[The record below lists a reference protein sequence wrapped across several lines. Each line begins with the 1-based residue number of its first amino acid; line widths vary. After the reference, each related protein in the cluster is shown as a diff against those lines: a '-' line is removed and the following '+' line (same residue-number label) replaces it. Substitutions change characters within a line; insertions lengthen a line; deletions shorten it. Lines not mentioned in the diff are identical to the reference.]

1 MIVNNGDYTIT
12 IGDGSRTTKLTINN
26 LDFIS
31 DAAEYKCTVMTRR
44 DANVVNSAVYVL
56 EFPEHVITTPDVSGY
71 LQTGEVTLTC
81 ELHGYQSSLSPPV
94 WLNTN
99 GSETND
105 STKYTVSVCEG
116 NNTII
121 LQNGTVV
128 PSIIFNITIHNLSS
142 ADGGTYTCRGV
153 RGESVTQLTILEGTD
168 PNMLSQT
175 YISTSIEGITPTPP
189 PGNETTTRVPVMDE
203 TIVIIAAAVGS
214 VIIVLTILILII
226 FIVYLLRKIN
236 KIKIRSTE
244 AVQVPNSLSMQER
257 KDSSISVQDVTYEE
271 IAEKNDM
278 LLTKNE
284 AYVCVDSSRK

>member
-1 MIVNNGDYTIT
+1 MTEFT
-12 IGDGSRTTKLTINN
+12 
-26 LDFIS
+26 FIIHFICLLS
-31 DAAEYKCTVMTRR
+31 VKNYDLLST
-44 DANVVNSAVYVL
+44 
-56 EFPEHVITTPDVSGY
+56 GY
-71 LQTGEVTLTC
+71 
-81 ELHGYQSSLSPPV
+81 YSL
-94 WLNTN
+94 
-99 GSETND
+99 
-105 STKYTVSVCEG
+105 
-116 NNTII
+116 
-121 LQNGTVV
+121 
-128 PSIIFNITIHNLSS
+128 IFT
-142 ADGGTYTCRGV
+142 A
-153 RGESVTQLTILEGTD
+153 
-168 PNMLSQT
+168 
-175 YISTSIEGITPTPP
+175 GITPTPP

>member
-1 MIVNNGDYTIT
+1 MTEFT
-12 IGDGSRTTKLTINN
+12 
-26 LDFIS
+26 FIIHFICLLS
-31 DAAEYKCTVMTRR
+31 VKNYDLLST
-44 DANVVNSAVYVL
+44 
-56 EFPEHVITTPDVSGY
+56 GY
-71 LQTGEVTLTC
+71 
-81 ELHGYQSSLSPPV
+81 YSL
-94 WLNTN
+94 
-99 GSETND
+99 
-105 STKYTVSVCEG
+105 
-116 NNTII
+116 
-121 LQNGTVV
+121 
-128 PSIIFNITIHNLSS
+128 IFT
-142 ADGGTYTCRGV
+142 A
-153 RGESVTQLTILEGTD
+153 
-168 PNMLSQT
+168 
-175 YISTSIEGITPTPP
+175 GITPTPP

-257 KDSSISVQDVTYEE
+257 EDSSISVQDVTYEE